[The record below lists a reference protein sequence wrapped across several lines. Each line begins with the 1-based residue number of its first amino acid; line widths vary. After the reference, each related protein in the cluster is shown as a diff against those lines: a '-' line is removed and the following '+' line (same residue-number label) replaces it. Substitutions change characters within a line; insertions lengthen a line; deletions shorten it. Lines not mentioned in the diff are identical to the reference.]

1 MGKRGFTL
9 VELLIVIG
17 ICGLLL
23 TLSFPAWLNFKS
35 SLYLEASARSVASEM
50 RKTQS
55 LAWSG
60 KANLIWEVSQLSLP
74 MEISAQAVKSF
85 KFSNTGF
92 PLPGGTG
99 TQVIENK
106 FGNRRKIVLSS
117 VGRVRIE

>member
-9 VELLIVIG
+9 VELLIAIG

-23 TLSFPAWLNFKS
+23 ALSFPALLNFKS
-35 SLYLEASARSVASEM
+35 SLYLEASARSIASEM

-60 KANLIWEVSQLSLP
+60 KANLNWDVSQFGLP
-74 MEISAQAVKSF
+74 AGVSARNVKQF
-85 KFSNTGF
+85 RFSKTGF

-106 FGNRRKIVLSS
+106 FGNSRKIVLSS